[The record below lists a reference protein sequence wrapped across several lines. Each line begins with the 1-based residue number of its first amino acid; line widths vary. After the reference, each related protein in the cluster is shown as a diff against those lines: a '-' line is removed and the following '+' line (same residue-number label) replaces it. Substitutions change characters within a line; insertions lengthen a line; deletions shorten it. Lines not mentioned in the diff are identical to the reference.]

1 MCNVGRVLTSV
12 DDIVIYDESLMK
24 LLFYPNAKQYEEDYN
39 VRVTTIADW
48 EAAITNTDVEE
59 AT

>member
-24 LLFYPNAKQYEEDYN
+24 LLFYPNAKQYEEHYN
-39 VRVTTIADW
+39 VMITITADW